1 VSNTADVVIIG
12 AGAAG
17 LAAARDLNRR
27 GVRAVVLE
35 ARDRIGGRIYTVRDP
50 GSPTPIELGAEFVH
64 GGAPI
69 TRQLLDEGRL
79 PLCDVPGDRFQS
91 DGRGFVHVE
100 DYWNRLDRVL
110 RLLDPHREPDRSFA
124 DFLAERPGGQKLA
137 RERALASQWVRGFQ
151 AADPSVVSERSMAEG
166 IPEDQ
171 EDRALARIIDGYA
184 FLVNLLAADVSDIR
198 LDSLVSAVTWQRGRV
213 TVTGTA
219 RGEPFELTSSAAI
232 ITCPVPLLS
241 EWGQTPKKER
251 GQTPKKMGSDPTGAG
266 GPIRFEPAL
275 PVAHQNAL
283 ESLAM
288 GDIVRVSLVLDE
300 PFWRS
305 RSIGKNKTLRSL
317 TFVHAGHD
325 GMPVCW
331 TTHPIESPVLVAWFG
346 FPESAELVRQSRDDV
361 ESATIASVARLFH
374 TTRRNLG
381 RRLRACH
388 FHNWSRDPLTRGAYS
403 YARIA
408 GNNASKTL
416 SRSIEGTI
424 WLAGEAYD
432 AEGRTGTVEGA
443 IGSGQHAARLTVQAL
458 ERRA

>member
-1 VSNTADVVIIG
+1 MKQV
-12 AGAAG
+12 AA
-17 LAAARDLNRR
+17 
-27 GVRAVVLE
+27 
-35 ARDRIGGRIYTVRDP
+35 
-50 GSPTPIELGAEFVH
+50 SS
-64 GGAPI
+64 
-69 TRQLLDEGRL
+69 DESR
-79 PLCDVPGDRFQS
+79 PHQVP
-91 DGRGFVHVE
+91 H
-100 DYWNRLDRVL
+100 VL
-110 RLLDPHREPDRSFA
+110 RAFSGRKHQS
-124 DFLAERPGGQKLA
+124 
-137 RERALASQWVRGFQ
+137 
-151 AADPSVVSERSMAEG
+151 ADPSVVSERSMAEG

-184 FLVNLLAADVSDIR
+184 LLVNLLAADVSDIR

-251 GQTPKKMGSDPTGAG
+251 GQTPKKMGSDPTGGG
-266 GPIRFEPAL
+266 GPIQFEPAL

-381 RRLRACH
+381 RRQTGTSIQIPAEARKSPYRPTASQSRRAT
-388 FHNWSRDPLTRGAYS
+388 SGRSQSGTGVVPPRSSAMTPRPI
-403 YARIA
+403 RIA
-408 GNNASKTL
+408 MARPEPTMARMIPDMNRTATTGSTVGPPAVTGVRAAVTVAAASGRGDGTRC
-416 SRSIEGTI
+416 RSSGHRIRKDYRSAPAI
-424 WLAGEAYD
+424 AAIRWAGVGVAGSSS
-432 AEGRTGTVEGA
+432 AGRSV
-443 IGSGQHAARLTVQAL
+443 GSIDRQSASAVTAS
-458 ERRA
+458 